1 MLLCLTMDALMSSLR
16 TLVVEDDVAIRRG
29 VVDALRAAGH
39 QPFEAAR
46 ADDARRLAI
55 ERDFDLVLLDL
66 VLPGGSGWD
75 ILQTVRA
82 ARPTLPII
90 VLTAC
95 GSEDDR
101 VDGLRLGADDYVVK
115 PFSVRELLARVA
127 AVARR
132 TNREK
137 FAPAQVA
144 FRGGVIET
152 QSGRVQ
158 FEDGTSAMLSEK
170 EAGVLAFL
178 AQRAGQVVSRTQ
190 LIAGVWGLNPKGLT
204 TRTVDMHI
212 TRLREKLGDD
222 AAAPQIVQTV
232 WGRGYLFVPHGTL
245 RTRND

>member
-1 MLLCLTMDALMSSLR
+1 MPLCLTMDALMPSLR

-39 QPFEAAR
+39 QPFEAVR

-115 PFSVRELLARVA
+115 PFSLRELLARVD

-132 TNREK
+132 TK
-137 FAPAQVA
+137 LATTAPTQVA
-144 FRGGVIET
+144 FVGGTVET
-152 QSGRVQ
+152 QSGRVD
-158 FEDGTSAMLSEK
+158 FDDGSSATLSEK

-178 AQRAGQVVSRTQ
+178 AQRAGQVVSRNQ

-212 TRLREKLGDD
+212 TRLREKLRDN
-222 AAAPQIVQTV
+222 AADPQIVQTA
-232 WGRGYLFVPHGTL
+232 WGRGYLFRP
-245 RTRND
+245 RSSD

>member
-1 MLLCLTMDALMSSLR
+1 MPSLR
-16 TLVVEDDVAIRRG
+16 TLVVEDDAAIRRG

-39 QPFEAAR
+39 QPFEAVR

-132 TNREK
+132 TNLEK
-137 FAPAQVA
+137 SGPAQVA

-152 QSGRVQ
+152 PSGRVQ
-158 FEDGTSAMLSEK
+158 FDDGTTAMLSEK
-170 EAGVLAFL
+170 ESGILAFL
-178 AQRAGQVVSRTQ
+178 AQRAGHVVSRTQ

-222 AAAPQIVQTV
+222 AADPQIVQTV
-232 WGRGYLFVPHGTL
+232 WGRGYLFVPRGTL
-245 RTRND
+245 RTGND